1 MRSPS
6 IKIAL
11 SAIFGVL
18 IFLVELIPPPMSRL
32 LQIFTAL
39 FITMAAL
46 AIRRPGG
53 ATYACLIA
61 GLLDAFYTGLP
72 VAFVLFIVR
81 GVTFDLALLFFK
93 VRNSHSSIRA
103 FTSSILSSFITGFV
117 AYLTLVEWLKIIIMP
132 FEIFAL
138 FIGASTILSGIGAV
152 IGLKLWQRLRLK

>member
-1 MRSPS
+1 MRSSS
-6 IKIAL
+6 IKVAL

-18 IFLVELIPPPMSRL
+18 IFLVELIPPPMSKL
-32 LQIFTAL
+32 FQIFTAL

-72 VAFVLFIVR
+72 IAFVLFMVR
-81 GVTFDLALLFFK
+81 GGIFDLALYLLK
-93 VRNSHSSIRA
+93 VWNLQSSIKVL
-103 FTSSILSSFITGFV
+103 TSSVISSVVTGLI

-152 IGLKLWQRLRLK
+152 IGVKLWQRLRLK